1 MLTLIVVLTRSAS
14 VGYEPF
20 AVNLLVDVV
29 LTSRLAKFGRL
40 CETLLC
46 KTLHLNVRSW
56 PVAE

>member
-29 LTSRLAKFGRL
+29 LTSRLAILEGFVKRL
-40 CETLLC
+40 CVGLGI
-46 KTLHLNVRSW
+46 
-56 PVAE
+56 

>member
-29 LTSRLAKFGRL
+29 LTSRLVILEGFVELFGVRL
-40 CETLLC
+40 GI
-46 KTLHLNVRSW
+46 
-56 PVAE
+56 